1 LAKEGRKFNFLIWV
15 WITGITM
22 AAMIIAVGCE
32 FTPFRRNGMRS
43 LRHSA
48 APTVGPRIFRFGGTG
63 HLSAIRVALKD
74 PSPTLHELARKIL

>member
-1 LAKEGRKFNFLIWV
+1 
-15 WITGITM
+15 
-22 AAMIIAVGCE
+22 
-32 FTPFRRNGMRS
+32 MRS